1 MKKYLFTAAVAL
13 MATAMQ
19 AQNAEYVITGTAPAN
34 AKMVYYYDNGQYR
47 KTDSAT
53 VSNGKFQL
61 NGTKPLN
68 TFITVAT
75 DASHSI
81 TVINDRTPITVN
93 LNNQSVTGSAQ
104 NVQFVALQKQQS
116 KQDEKMM
123 EIYKKYQEIAAD
135 MTIEGQTKKAT
146 FEKQMEQ
153 LQEQQVQDILKF
165 TNTHKTSVTPAY
177 FLGQMFYS
185 LSYND
190 LVSILDNTCAYYN
203 HPMME
208 GAKRQLVSLGKR
220 RPGLQ
225 FTDLA
230 MHDTEGKPAKLSQWV
245 GKGNYVLVDFWAS
258 WCGPCRQEMP
268 NVVDAYKRYHAA
280 KGFDVV
286 GVSFDS
292 KADAWKKGIAD
303 LQLPWHNISDLKGWK
318 CAAAEIYGINSIPS
332 NILVDPSG
340 QIVAHDLR
348 GSKLVEKLKE
358 IFGY

>member
-19 AQNAEYVITGTAPAN
+19 AQNAEYVITGTVPAN
-34 AKMVYYYDNGQYR
+34 AKMVYYYDNGQFR

-123 EIYKKYQEIAAD
+123 NIYKKYQEIAAD

-165 TNTHKTSVTPAY
+165 TNTHKTSVAPAY
-177 FLGQMFYS
+177 FVRQRIKH
-185 LSYND
+185 LS
-190 LVSILDNTCAYYN
+190 
-203 HPMME
+203 
-208 GAKRQLVSLGKR
+208 
-220 RPGLQ
+220 
-225 FTDLA
+225 
-230 MHDTEGKPAKLSQWV
+230 
-245 GKGNYVLVDFWAS
+245 
-258 WCGPCRQEMP
+258 
-268 NVVDAYKRYHAA
+268 
-280 KGFDVV
+280 
-286 GVSFDS
+286 
-292 KADAWKKGIAD
+292 
-303 LQLPWHNISDLKGWK
+303 
-318 CAAAEIYGINSIPS
+318 
-332 NILVDPSG
+332 
-340 QIVAHDLR
+340 
-348 GSKLVEKLKE
+348 
-358 IFGY
+358 